1 MYLIPQPKN
10 IEYGESGSHF
20 TLSYGSYVV
29 LEPSCGEKLTA
40 QAKLAVEALKEELGF
55 APALTRGTGRPGD
68 VILSQSEEMAPQSY
82 RLIVDEKMCVLQA
95 GRPAY
100 GMAARPCCRWLRSAG
115 PCFLPSP
122 LRTSRTSPTEGF
134 TMTLP
139 EDGCQSCPS

>member
-10 IEYGESGSHF
+10 IEFGEPGSHF

-68 VILSQSEEMAPQSY
+68 VILSQSEEMAPHSS
-82 RLIVDEKMCVLQA
+82 RLTGDE
-95 GRPAY
+95 
-100 GMAARPCCRWLRSAG
+100 
-115 PCFLPSP
+115 
-122 LRTSRTSPTEGF
+122 
-134 TMTLP
+134 
-139 EDGCQSCPS
+139 